1 MNKNENTYLLFIFS
15 KFEEGS
21 RILKEIPL
29 QLIPISSSKYLKF
42 NYGDSNIICNFE
54 SRLPFNELRE
64 FIQIALEGIIDQ
76 WFLIEHTENMA
87 VHMDNSLKLNLFDL
101 NSDNR
106 NIENNDK
113 MSDKQGEEELY
124 SIMDYFLSQSLNE
137 LESNGITPM
146 FMSDDDDDE
155 DPLIT
160 KLKLKKNPLYNKPT
174 LDTLLE
180 KVKEKGIDSL
190 TKYEKQLLDEYARN

>member
-146 FMSDDDDDE
+146 FMSDDDDE

>member
-1 MNKNENTYLLFIFS
+1 MNKNENTYLLFIFA

-21 RILKEIPL
+21 KLLREIPI

-42 NYGDSNIICNFE
+42 NYGESNIICNFE
-54 SRLPFNELRE
+54 SNLPFSELRE
-64 FIQIALEGIIDQ
+64 FVEIALAGIVDQ
-76 WFLIEHTENMA
+76 WFLIEHSDNMA

-106 NIENNDK
+106 NIDNTDK
-113 MSDKQGEEELY
+113 MSDKAGEEEMFKV
-124 SIMDYFLSQSLNE
+124 MDYFLTQAMKDVENFE
-137 LESNGITPM
+137 VNPM
-146 FMSDDDDDE
+146 FMEDDDE

-160 KLKLKKNPLYNKPT
+160 KLKLKKNPKYTKPT

-180 KVKEKGIDSL
+180 KVKEKGIESL